1 MYNIGINHSAEDF
14 ETTYIE
20 PLETSRYNV
29 FHVDD
34 SNMDNIVNRLDGVIL
49 KEDDVQNVGVICG
62 LILKIKEKSNPLI
75 WVLTD
80 QPSALQKVL
89 YLQLGVDGTF
99 SSENAPEEVN
109 LIIRNSLKR
118 YHQNQDEQATAQTQS
133 EGEGHLGI
141 ELNPYN
147 LSVKLEKGKEEIPL
161 TKLEFQLMKLFYDNP
176 SRGISYREIYEFVWQ
191 KPYVNN
197 KYRVSN
203 LVFHLRTKLLN
214 GGAETIAIRT
224 IRSKGYMLTS

>member
-1 MYNIGINHSAEDF
+1 MYNIGINHSAEEF
-14 ETTYIE
+14 ETAYIDT
-20 PLETSRYNV
+20 LEKSKYKV
-29 FHVDD
+29 FQVDD
-34 SNMDNIVNRLDGVIL
+34 NNMDHIVNCLDGVIL
-49 KEDDVQNVGVICG
+49 KEDSEQNIGVLCG

-80 QPSALQKVL
+80 QPSSLQKVL

-118 YHQNQDEQATAQTQS
+118 YQQSQDEQVMTKAQMA
-133 EGEGHLGI
+133 GDNHLGL

-147 LSVKLEKGKEEIPL
+147 LSVKLKSSKDEIPL

-176 SRGISYREIYEFVWQ
+176 SRGISYQEIYEFVW
-191 KPYVNN
+191 KRPYANN

-214 GGAETIAIRT
+214 GGIDSITIRT
-224 IRSKGYMLTS
+224 VHSKGYMLAA